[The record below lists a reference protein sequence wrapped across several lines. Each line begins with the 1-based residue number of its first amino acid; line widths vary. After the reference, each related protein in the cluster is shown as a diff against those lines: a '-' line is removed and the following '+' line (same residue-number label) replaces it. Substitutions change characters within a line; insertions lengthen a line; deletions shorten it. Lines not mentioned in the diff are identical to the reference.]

1 MFMESLYPVP
11 IYIYIYIDKM
21 EINYILSKGNV
32 LVAYKFDEKCFFEPF
47 VAPKTKREKEYIQ
60 RINNKLAPGCK
71 L

>member
-1 MFMESLYPVP
+1 
-11 IYIYIYIDKM
+11 M

-32 LVAYKFDEKCFFEPF
+32 LMAYKFDEKCFFEPF
-47 VAPKTKREKEYIQ
+47 VAPKTKREKKYIQ